1 MAETFLGWFKMHSL
15 NDLKALFQEHGYK
28 IKDFNGHSLVVGRNR
43 YGMVLDQIYVN
54 GELADKKK
62 IASEIKNKKR
72 R

>member
-1 MAETFLGWFKMHSL
+1 MHSL
-15 NDLKALFQEHGYK
+15 NDLKDLFQEYGYK

-43 YGMVLDQIYVN
+43 YGMILDQIYVN

-62 IASEIKNKKR
+62 IASEIKNKNR

>member
-1 MAETFLGWFKMHSL
+1 MHSL

-28 IKDFNGHSLVVGRNR
+28 IKDFNGHCLVVGRNR
-43 YGMVLDQIYVN
+43 YGMILDQIYVN